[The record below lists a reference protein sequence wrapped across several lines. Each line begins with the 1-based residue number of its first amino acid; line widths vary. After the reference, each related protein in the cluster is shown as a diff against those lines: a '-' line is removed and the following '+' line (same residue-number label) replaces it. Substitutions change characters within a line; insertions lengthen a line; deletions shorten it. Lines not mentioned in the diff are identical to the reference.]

1 MVKHNNIIPNL
12 HHKKKFC
19 ASSRGPLRVK
29 VNLNQAMRK
38 KTRRLKRAAKAAAIA
53 PRPLQKLR
61 PIVHCPT
68 QKYSA
73 KARLGRGFTIEELK
87 EAGLSARFARTI
99 GIAVDSRRSNRSVES
114 LNRNA
119 ERLREFKSKLI
130 LFPKKG
136 NGGDSESSS
145 WVDSSTEDCENAT
158 QHSGSLM
165 PITKPEKKIEIAV
178 ITDEMKKT
186 SAFTTMR
193 VARKETT
200 VDGHRMSV
208 KNRKKD

>member
-12 HHKKKFC
+12 HFKKKYC
-19 ASSRGPLRVK
+19 ASSRGPLKVK

-53 PRPLQKLR
+53 PRPLRMLR

-87 EAGLSARFARTI
+87 EAGLTANFARTV
-99 GIAVDSRRSNRSVES
+99 GIAVDPRRSNRSVES

-119 ERLREFKSKLI
+119 DRLREYKSKLV

-136 NGGDSESSS
+136 TGAEDTGT
-145 WVDSSTEDCENAT
+145 WADSSADDCANAT
-158 QHSGSLM
+158 QFSGIIM
-165 PITKPEKKIEIAV
+165 PTTKPVHTLEIAT
-178 ITDEMKKT
+178 ITDEMKNT

-193 VARKETT
+193 LARQETK
-200 VDGHRMSV
+200 VEGYRFSV